1 MFKSIQKI
9 FIMEESWM
17 QKYEKVKNI
26 LTCPTDLESY
36 FTSKEIAGEKMEV
49 MEIGNV
55 SLPSG
60 KVVVRDPLVFLN
72 SKQKP
77 YFLEAPKGNFPV
89 TIAVVKSED
98 WGDRYAAVKVK
109 FSDEKPVLYQ
119 EALIGNENLEG
130 VKEDDFFGF
139 HVDAGLGCIAD
150 AEALP
155 VFDKFLEELNVD
167 NVYDDYFA
175 ELFAQS
181 YQQNPQNQRDA
192 GDWINWTIPNT
203 AFQIPMFASGFGDG
217 SYPVYFAY
225 DAKGEI
231 CGLYIQFI
239 DIELALS
246 DEEEDEDE
254 DENDQPQNYV
264 FLS

>member
-1 MFKSIQKI
+1 
-9 FIMEESWM
+9 M
-17 QKYEKVKNI
+17 QKYAEVKHI

-36 FTSKEIAGEKMEV
+36 FTLEEIAGEKMEI

-77 YFLEAPKGNFPV
+77 YFIETPKGNFPV

-109 FSDEKPVLYQ
+109 FTNEKPVIYQ
-119 EALIGNENLEG
+119 EALIGNENLDG

-155 VFDKFLEELNVD
+155 EFDKFIADLNVD
-167 NVYDDYFA
+167 NIYDDYFA

-181 YQQNPQNQRDA
+181 YKENPNNQRDA

-203 AFQIPMFASGFGDG
+203 NYHIPMFASGFGDG

-225 DAKGEI
+225 DANGGI

-246 DEEEDEDE
+246 DDDDEEGED
-254 DENDQPQNYV
+254 DQSQNFV
-264 FLS
+264 FLN

>member
-1 MFKSIQKI
+1 
-9 FIMEESWM
+9 MEENWR
-17 QKYEKVKNI
+17 QKYEEVKDI

-36 FTSKEIAGEKMEV
+36 FTSDEIMGEKMEV

-72 SKQKP
+72 ANEKP
-77 YFLEAPKGNFPV
+77 YFIDVPKGNFPV

-98 WGDRYAAVKVK
+98 WGNRYAAVKVK
-109 FSDEKPVLYQ
+109 FTDQKPVRYQ

-130 VKEDDFFGF
+130 LKEDDFFGF

-155 VFDKFLEELNVD
+155 EFDRFLAGLHVD
-167 NVYDDYFA
+167 NIYNDYFA
-175 ELFAQS
+175 GLFAQS
-181 YQQNPQNQRDA
+181 YQDNPKNQRDA
-192 GDWINWTIPNT
+192 GDWINWKVPNT
-203 AFQIPMFASGFGDG
+203 EYHIPMFASGFGDG
-217 SYPVYFAY
+217 EYPVYFAY
-225 DAKGEI
+225 DANENI

-246 DEEEDEDE
+246 EEGDEED
-254 DENDQPQNYV
+254 V
-264 FLS
+264 

>member
-1 MFKSIQKI
+1 MK
-9 FIMEESWM
+9 ENWM
-17 QKYEKVKNI
+17 QKYAEVKHI

-36 FTSKEIAGEKMEV
+36 FTLEEIAGEKMEV

-77 YFLEAPKGNFPV
+77 YFIETPKGNFPG
-89 TIAVVKSED
+89 TISVVKSEE
-98 WGDRYAAVKVK
+98 WGDRYTAVKVR
-109 FSDEKPVLYQ
+109 FTDEKPVLYQ
-119 EALIGNENLEG
+119 EALIGNENLDG

-139 HVDAGLGCIAD
+139 HVDAGLGSIAD

-155 VFDKFLEELNVD
+155 EFDKFIADLNVD
-167 NVYDDYFA
+167 NIYDDYFG
-175 ELFAQS
+175 ELFTQS
-181 YQQNPQNQRDA
+181 YKENPNNQRDA

-203 AFQIPMFASGFGDG
+203 NYHIPMFASGFGDG

-225 DAKGEI
+225 DANGGI

-246 DEEEDEDE
+246 DDEDE
-254 DENDQPQNYV
+254 EGEDDQSQNFV
-264 FLS
+264 FLN

>member
-1 MFKSIQKI
+1 
-9 FIMEESWM
+9 M
-17 QKYEKVKNI
+17 QKYAEVKHI

-36 FTSKEIAGEKMEV
+36 FNSEEIAGEKMEV
-49 MEIGNV
+49 MEIGDV

-60 KVVVRDPLVFLN
+60 KVVVRDPLVFLDSTQN
-72 SKQKP
+72 P
-77 YFLEAPKGNFPV
+77 YFIETPKGNFPV

-109 FSDEKPVLYQ
+109 FTDKKPVLYQ
-119 EALIGNENLEG
+119 EALIGNENLDG

-155 VFDKFLEELNVD
+155 EFDKFIADLNVD
-167 NVYDDYFA
+167 NIYDDYFA

-181 YQQNPQNQRDA
+181 YKENPNNQRDA

-203 AFQIPMFASGFGDG
+203 NYQIPMFASGFGDG

-225 DAKGEI
+225 DANGEI
-231 CGLYIQFI
+231 CSLYIQFI

-246 DEEEDEDE
+246 DDDDEEGEDD
-254 DENDQPQNYV
+254 
-264 FLS
+264 

>member
-1 MFKSIQKI
+1 
-9 FIMEESWM
+9 M
-17 QKYEKVKNI
+17 QKYAEVKHI

-36 FTSKEIAGEKMEV
+36 FTLEEIAGEKMEV
-49 MEIGNV
+49 MEIGDV

-77 YFLEAPKGNFPV
+77 YFIETPKGNFPV

-109 FSDEKPVLYQ
+109 FTDEKPVLYQ
-119 EALIGNENLEG
+119 EALIGNENLDG

-150 AEALP
+150 AVALP
-155 VFDKFLEELNVD
+155 EFDKFIADFNVD
-167 NVYDDYFA
+167 NIYDDYFA
-175 ELFAQS
+175 ELFTQS
-181 YQQNPQNQRDA
+181 YKENSNNQRDP

-203 AFQIPMFASGFGDG
+203 NYQISMFASGFGDG

-225 DAKGEI
+225 DANGEI

-246 DEEEDEDE
+246 DDDDKEGKD
-254 DENDQPQNYV
+254 DQPQNFV
-264 FLS
+264 FLN

>member
-1 MFKSIQKI
+1 
-9 FIMEESWM
+9 MEENWM
-17 QKYEKVKNI
+17 QKYAEVKHI

-36 FTSKEIAGEKMEV
+36 FTLDEIAGEKMEV

-77 YFLEAPKGNFPV
+77 YFIETPKGNFPV

-98 WGDRYAAVKVK
+98 WGDRYASVKVK
-109 FSDEKPVLYQ
+109 FSNEKPVIYQ
-119 EALIGNENLEG
+119 EALIGNENLYG
-130 VKEDDFFGF
+130 IKEDDFFGF

-155 VFDKFLEELNVD
+155 EFDKFIADLNVD
-167 NVYDDYFA
+167 NIYDDYFA

-181 YQQNPQNQRDA
+181 YKEDPNNQRDA

-203 AFQIPMFASGFGDG
+203 NYQIPMFASGFGDG

-225 DAKGEI
+225 DANGEI

-246 DEEEDEDE
+246 DDED
-254 DENDQPQNYV
+254 DQSQNFV
-264 FLS
+264 FLN

>member
-1 MFKSIQKI
+1 
-9 FIMEESWM
+9 MEENWM
-17 QKYEKVKNI
+17 QKYAEVKHI

-36 FTSKEIAGEKMEV
+36 FTLEEIAGKKMEV

-72 SKQKP
+72 SKQQP
-77 YFLEAPKGNFPV
+77 YFIETPKGNFPV
-89 TIAVVKSED
+89 TISVVKSED
-98 WGDRYAAVKVK
+98 WGDRYVAVKVK
-109 FSDEKPVLYQ
+109 FTNEKPVVYQ
-119 EALIGNENLEG
+119 EALIGNENLDG

-139 HVDAGLGCIAD
+139 HVDAGLGSIAD

-155 VFDKFLEELNVD
+155 EFDKFIADLNVD
-167 NVYDDYFA
+167 NIYDDYFA

-181 YQQNPQNQRDA
+181 YKENPNNQRDA

-225 DAKGEI
+225 DANGEI
-231 CGLYIQFI
+231 CSLYIQFI

-246 DEEEDEDE
+246 DDDDEESED
-254 DENDQPQNYV
+254 DQPQNFV
-264 FLS
+264 FLN